1 MGLESAVMLIITV
14 LLGVYLLYAL
24 LLPEKF

>member
-1 MGLESAVMLIITV
+1 MGFEYALGLV
-14 LLGVYLLYAL
+14 LTLGIAVYLVYAL